1 MLRFIRLHAS
11 CQLLHTRKHFDKA
24 SLRFQGRRFQPTN
37 SQVAER
43 RKGEFLICK
52 IQFRSLATHL
62 NWPFLRDQ
70 NRFTLLGDFA
80 VQWAPPAPARVTTF
94 YDFFQQWYF
103 MTGIAKSDG
112 NVTIQKDDFSITSIV
127 WSSSP
132 LFVENMFRNSPQLC
146 KKVLSAYKSDLEFFA
161 RHLSRNMESIEA
173 LKKLVSSKRQIMIT
187 NLGFILNT
195 YFFVMDDNYFKT
207 YLQTRWHFFILC
219 KQHFNTAI
227 YSWSGVPCFCV
238 CQAICFH
245 DIFPKGG

>member
-11 CQLLHTRKHFDKA
+11 CQLLHTRKHFDKT

-52 IQFRSLATHL
+52 IQFSSLATHL
-62 NWPFLRDQ
+62 IWPFLRDQ

-173 LKKLVSSKRQIMIT
+173 LKSWWAQKDRIWLQILDIFSTHIFLLWMIT
-187 NLGFILNT
+187 ISKLT
-195 YFFVMDDNYFKT
+195 
-207 YLQTRWHFFILC
+207 C
-219 KQHFNTAI
+219 KRGGIF
-227 YSWSGVPCFCV
+227 SFCV
-238 CQAICFH
+238 QQF
-245 DIFPKGG
+245 